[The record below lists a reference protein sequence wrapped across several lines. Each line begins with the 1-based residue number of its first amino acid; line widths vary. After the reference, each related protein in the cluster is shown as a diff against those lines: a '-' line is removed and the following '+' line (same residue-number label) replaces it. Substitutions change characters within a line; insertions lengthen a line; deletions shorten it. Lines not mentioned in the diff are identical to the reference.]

1 MQGVGVITSE
11 RATPTVARVGG
22 RRRALGLEAPEW
34 ALLGLLALF
43 SLWVLGLDLYQV
55 IAHGRVWTGTDGSYS
70 VDQLQYLAWVQ
81 SASQHLLVSNLFVL
95 HSTPADYLQPAVLI
109 SGLLVAAGVAPW
121 LALLLWKPVAVLALF
136 LAVRAFTRRA
146 LSDQGRGAWMAVMTL
161 TLFYGSF
168 TSVYGQLGVLGD
180 LFPPFMSWGY
190 PFALLAL
197 ASIVLALVSYE
208 SARWEGRMSWTPAGL
223 GVLAGVLHPWQGEL
237 MLVVLVL
244 AEVFSPETRA
254 ALVQVRSLRALGAEL
269 SSPRVRLAAA
279 SIAGALIPLLY
290 YLALDKLDVSW
301 GMGRMHS
308 KHGLQAISILLVV
321 LPLGLVALTGYRG
334 AARNF
339 LIHASRLWPVA
350 TVLIFFQSSS
360 AAGAT
365 PLHTFLGITL
375 PLSVLAVDGCLRLGW
390 RRMRFQRAAAVV
402 LILLFTIPT
411 TYYELKV
418 AKSNAGPARGNPNF
432 ILPDERQAF
441 DFLRRDP
448 ARGGVLSRY
457 YLGLAVPAETG
468 RHTYVGDC
476 IWSEPNCGARQIL
489 ATRLL
494 KGHMSAGFARKF
506 VRHTHARFVLADCLV
521 HADLTGKLGPVLQSV
536 HHFGCATVYQLR

>member
-1 MQGVGVITSE
+1 
-11 RATPTVARVGG
+11 
-22 RRRALGLEAPEW
+22 
-34 ALLGLLALF
+34 
-43 SLWVLGLDLYQV
+43 
-55 IAHGRVWTGTDGSYS
+55 
-70 VDQLQYLAWVQ
+70 
-81 SASQHLLVSNLFVL
+81 
-95 HSTPADYLQPAVLI
+95 
-109 SGLLVAAGVAPW
+109 
-121 LALLLWKPVAVLALF
+121 
-136 LAVRAFTRRA
+136 
-146 LSDQGRGAWMAVMTL
+146 
-161 TLFYGSF
+161 
-168 TSVYGQLGVLGD
+168 
-180 LFPPFMSWGY
+180 MSWGY

-197 ASIVLALVSYE
+197 ASIVLAFVSYE
-208 SARWEGRMSWTPAGL
+208 AARREGRMTWTPAVL
-223 GVLAGVLHPWQGEL
+223 GVLAGILHPWQGEL
-237 MLVVLVL
+237 MLVLLVL

-254 ALVQVRSLRALGAEL
+254 ALGHVRSIRTLRAELG
-269 SSPRVRLAAA
+269 SPRVRLAAA

-290 YLALDKLDVSW
+290 YLALDKLDLSW
-301 GMGRMHS
+301 GLGRTHS
-308 KHGLQAISILLVV
+308 KHGLLATSILLVV

-390 RRMRFQRAAAVV
+390 RRMRFQRATAVV
-402 LILLFTIPT
+402 LVLLFTIPT

-418 AKSNAGPARGNPNF
+418 AKTNASPARGNANF
-432 ILPDERQAF
+432 IQPDERQAF
-441 DFLRRDP
+441 DFLRHDP

-476 IWSEPNCGARQIL
+476 IWSEPGCAARQIL

-494 KGHMSAGFARKF
+494 KGHMSPGFAQKF
-506 VRHTHARFVLADCLV
+506 LRHTHARFVLTDCLV
-521 HADLTGKLGPVLQSV
+521 HVDLTRKLGPLLQSV
-536 HHFGCATVYQLR
+536 HRFGCATVYQLR